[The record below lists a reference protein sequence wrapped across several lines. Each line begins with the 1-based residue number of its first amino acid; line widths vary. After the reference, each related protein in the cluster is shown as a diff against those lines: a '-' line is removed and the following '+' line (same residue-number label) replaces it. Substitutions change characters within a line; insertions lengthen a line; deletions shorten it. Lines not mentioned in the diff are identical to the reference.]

1 MRWSGKQMFWWG
13 AFGALA
19 LTIALIVLPLFLN
32 PDYLKTLALQQIQQ
46 TFGSHVT
53 VGHTSF
59 ALFPSPHFL
68 VSDIVVQEQPE
79 SHAVFRAKSMSLDL
93 GIGQLLMKKI
103 VVREFLV
110 ESPEIELR
118 REAGGDWRFLS
129 YASNDSSI
137 ASATKFLVLGKI
149 MVTDGKIIVID
160 ESPREI
166 VRGFVIEDVAF
177 VSDTTH
183 DGPSMASSFE
193 LSGKIRQTQELAPF
207 KIQGELE
214 ARWAPPALS
223 IASEPGGFEQI
234 RFNGKVK
241 ADHLEIH
248 QLGEYLPNGQSLMG
262 MPGTLSVKSQVT
274 WVQNAKTSRLS
285 LSHINL
291 SSAII
296 DLDGSANTE
305 MLEDGHQ
312 MMGFSMRSSNVD
324 LAMIRQYLPKTWIP
338 DDLLPIWEK
347 GEWGGGLNIAE
358 ARVTGSTREDVQTSV
373 TGTFRL
379 TDGYVRIPD
388 WPTTDHIQG
397 TVVVEPDRMQLS
409 GVQGIYDGIPV
420 EVTEGVFLLKE
431 SGPWGD
437 VGLQGPVPAE
447 KVRQV
452 VTQLGA
458 PSDFGL
464 LNAWK
469 VSDGGGLLRLRF
481 AGSLLESPGL
491 KFQYGEFKPEGLVI
505 QIPGLPQPFT
515 QGHGTITF
523 SRESTVL
530 EGLQGNVGAYPL
542 ALNGTIAYKGTP
554 RFEPLTIQGGF
565 AGEDLIPVSRKG
577 AASPGMRLTGPLQA
591 SVTLTGP
598 IRHPKLKGWIDG
610 REAFMDVPSLL
621 QKQAGQEGR
630 LEFDG
635 QFHPGSRVHFERVEL
650 IMLPLRLRGQGTIR
664 YRSEVRWA
672 WEARFDS
679 GPVYL
684 GVLPEGI
691 RVLGDLV
698 QSGILEVQLK
708 GSGRGTDWT
717 QWNTKGWV
725 ALTEGVVALRGVSD
739 PISNLFIRLKVDED
753 QLDLKRMEFRLK
765 DSEAVITGFMKNWKT
780 TPIASVMFDSP
791 QFDIDLLI
799 PKEGRSAIRDGIEWL
814 AAHGSLEGSV
824 HIERPT
830 YQTLSGKKLSAVLK
844 IHDNLVS
851 VDKVQSMVADHG
863 TIGGR
868 FFVHLPEGRPAAMRA
883 SFQAKDLPFE
893 QILSLFGEERR
904 LITGSLS
911 VRGMLQ
917 GHGRDDRGIIPTLNG
932 SIKIS
937 LGEGYIRKG
946 TIFPRIL
953 ALLNLPQVLR
963 GKVDLEETGF
973 PFTTVSSKLTVED
986 GVFSTKDLLIQSPI
1000 MKVSAAGMYDWK
1012 QDRLEGIS
1020 AVSPFGAYSDLLKNI
1035 PLFGRI
1041 FTGDRKGLAT
1051 AMFSIDGPLG
1061 DPEVKYL
1068 PMESVKTGLTG
1079 LAQLAFDILKNTL
1092 TLPYDLLNG
1101 SQEDAGSA
1109 LPDAGRSGVPGPL

>member
-13 AFGALA
+13 ALGALI

-32 PDYLKTLALQQIQQ
+32 PDYLRTLALQQIQR

-68 VSDIVVQEQPE
+68 VLDIVVQEQPE

-118 REAGGDWRFLS
+118 RESGGEWRFLS
-129 YASNDSSI
+129 YASNDSPI
-137 ASATKFLVLGKI
+137 VSAAKFLVLGKFV
-149 MVTDGKIIVID
+149 VTDGKIIVID
-160 ESPREI
+160 ESPRDI

-177 VSDTTH
+177 VSDTIH
-183 DGPSMASSFE
+183 EGPSIASSFE

-207 KIQGELE
+207 RIKGELE
-214 ARWAPPALS
+214 ALWASPVPS
-223 IASEPGGFEQI
+223 VASESVGFEQI
-234 RFNGKVK
+234 TFSGKVK
-241 ADHLEIH
+241 ADRLEIN
-248 QLGEYLPNGQSLMG
+248 QLGEYLPNGQSLMNV
-262 MPGTLSVKSQVT
+262 PGTLSVKSQVT
-274 WVQNAKTSRLS
+274 WVQNANTSRLS

-291 SSAII
+291 SSSFIN
-296 DLDGSANTE
+296 LDGSANTE
-305 MLEDGHQ
+305 MLEDGHH

-324 LAMIRQYLPKTWIP
+324 LAMIRQYLPRTWIP
-338 DDLLPIWEK
+338 GDLLSVWEK

-373 TGTFRL
+373 SGTFRL

-409 GVQGIYDGIPV
+409 EVQGIYDGIPV

-464 LNAWK
+464 LNSWK
-469 VSDGGGLLRLRF
+469 VSDGSGLLRLRF
-481 AGSLLESPGL
+481 AGNLLESPGL
-491 KFQYGEFKPEGLVI
+491 KFQHGEFKPEGLVI
-505 QIPGLPQPFT
+505 QIPGLPHPLT
-515 QGHGTITF
+515 QGHGTIIF

-530 EGLQGNVGAYPL
+530 EGLQGNVGPYPL
-542 ALNGTIAYKGTP
+542 ALNGTINYQGTS
-554 RFEPLTIQGGF
+554 RFDPLTIQGGF
-565 AGEDLIPVSRKG
+565 AGEELLPVSRTQGK
-577 AASPGMRLTGPLQA
+577 SPGMRITGPLNA

-610 REAFMDVPSLL
+610 RDAFMDVPSLI
-621 QKQAGQEGR
+621 QKLAGQDGR
-630 LEFDG
+630 LEFEG
-635 QFHPGSRVHFERVEL
+635 QVHPGSRVHFERVEL
-650 IMLPLRLRGQGTIR
+650 MMLPLRLRGQGTIR
-664 YRSEVRWA
+664 YRSKVT
-672 WEARFDS
+672 WEARVDS

-691 RVLGDLV
+691 RVLGDMV

-708 GSGRGTDWT
+708 SSGRGTDWT

-765 DSEAVITGFMKNWKT
+765 NSEAVITGFMKNWKT
-780 TPIASVMFDSP
+780 TPIVSVMLDSP
-791 QFDIDLLI
+791 QFDLDLLI
-799 PKEGRSAIRDGIEWL
+799 PKEGRSAIRNGIEWL

-824 HIERPT
+824 HIERPS
-830 YQTLSGKKLSAVLK
+830 YKTLSGKNLSAVLK
-844 IHDNLVS
+844 IHDKLVS
-851 VDKVQSMVADHG
+851 VDKVQSMVAEHG
-863 TIGGR
+863 TVGGR
-868 FFVHLPEGRPAAMRA
+868 FFVHIPEGRPAAMRA

-893 QILSLFGEERR
+893 NVLSLFGEERR
-904 LITGSLS
+904 LITGTMS

-932 SIKIS
+932 SVKIS

-953 ALLNLPQVLR
+953 ALLNLPHVLR

-1012 QDRLEGIS
+1012 RDRLEGIS
-1020 AVSPFGAYSDLLKNI
+1020 AVSPFGAYSDLLKDI

-1041 FTGDRKGLAT
+1041 FSGDRKGIAT
-1051 AMFSIDGPLG
+1051 AMFSIAGPLG
-1061 DPEVKYL
+1061 DPEVEYL
-1068 PMESVKTGLTG
+1068 PMESMKTGLTG
-1079 LAQLAFDILKNTL
+1079 LAQLAFDVLKNTL
-1092 TLPYDLLNG
+1092 TLPYDLLKD
-1101 SQEDAGSA
+1101 SKEDAGSA
-1109 LPDAGRSGVPGPL
+1109 PPEPERSGEPRPL

>member
-13 AFGALA
+13 AFAALI

-32 PDYLKTLALQQIQQ
+32 PDYLKNLALQQIQR

-53 VGHTSF
+53 VGQTSF

-93 GIGQLLMKKI
+93 GIWPLLMKKI

-118 REAGGDWRFLS
+118 RESGGEWRFLS
-129 YASNDSSI
+129 YASNDSPIVSL
-137 ASATKFLVLGKI
+137 AEFLVLGKFE
-149 MVTDGKIIVID
+149 VTDGKIIVID
-160 ESPREI
+160 ESPRES

-177 VSDTTH
+177 VSETSH
-183 DGPSMASSFE
+183 EGSSIDSTFD
-193 LSGKIRQTQELAPF
+193 LSGKIRQTEELAPF
-207 KIQGELE
+207 RIKGELE
-214 ARWAPPALS
+214 ALWETPLHS
-223 IASEPGGFEQI
+223 VINEPVGFEQI
-234 RFNGKVK
+234 TFSGKVR
-241 ADHLEIH
+241 ADDLEIK
-248 QLGEYLPNGQSLMG
+248 QIGEFLPNGQSLVEV
-262 MPGTLSVKSQVT
+262 PGTLSVKSQVT

-285 LSHINL
+285 LSKINL
-291 SSAII
+291 SSSFI

-305 MLEDGHQ
+305 MLEDGHH

-324 LAMIRQYLPKTWIP
+324 LDMIRQYLPRTWMP
-338 DDLLPIWEK
+338 DDLLPVWGT

-358 ARVTGSTREDVQTSV
+358 ARVTGSTREDVRTSV

-379 TDGYVRIPD
+379 TDGYLRIPD

-397 TVVVEPDRMQLS
+397 TVVVEPDRIQLS
-409 GVQGIYDGIPV
+409 EVHGIYDGIPV
-420 EVTEGVFLLKE
+420 EVTEGLFLLKE
-431 SGPWGD
+431 SGPWGN
-437 VGLQGPVPAE
+437 VGIQGPVPAE

-458 PSDFGL
+458 PTDFGL
-464 LNAWK
+464 LSSWK
-469 VSDGGGLLRLRF
+469 VLDGTGLLRLQF
-481 AGSLLESPGL
+481 TGNLLESPGL
-491 KFQYGEFKPEGLVI
+491 MFQSGEFNPEGLVI
-505 QIPGLPQPFT
+505 QIPGLPHPLT
-515 QGHGTITF
+515 EGHGTIIF
-523 SRESTVL
+523 SRESTVFQ
-530 EGLQGNVGAYPL
+530 GIQGNVGAFPL
-542 ALNGTIAYKGTP
+542 ALNGTINYQGVP
-554 RFEPLTIQGGF
+554 RFDPLTIQGGF
-565 AGEDLIPVSRKG
+565 AGEDLLPVSETQ
-577 AASPGMRLTGPLQA
+577 ATSPGMQMTGPLTASVILTGP
-591 SVTLTGP
+591 TG
-598 IRHPKLKGWIDG
+598 HPKLKGWIDG
-610 REAFMDVPSLL
+610 RDALIAVPSLL
-621 QKQAGQEGR
+621 RKHAGQDGR
-630 LEFDG
+630 LEFEG
-635 QFHPGSRVHFERVEL
+635 QFRPGSRVHFERVEL

-664 YRSEVRWA
+664 YRPKVT

-691 RVLGDLV
+691 RVLGDII

-725 ALTEGVVALRGVSD
+725 ALTEGVVALRGMTD
-739 PISNLFIRLKVDED
+739 PISNLFVRLKVDENL
-753 QLDLKRMEFRLK
+753 LDLKRMEFRLK
-765 DSEAVITGFMKNWKT
+765 NSEAVITGFMKNWKT
-780 TPIASVMFDSP
+780 TPIVSVLFDSP

-824 HIERPT
+824 YIDRPS
-830 YQTLSGKKLSAVLK
+830 YKTLSGKKLSGALR

-851 VDKVQSMVADHG
+851 VDKVQAMVAEHG
-863 TIGGR
+863 TVGGR
-868 FFVHLPEGRPAAMRA
+868 FFVHLPENRPAAMRA

-893 QILSLFGEERR
+893 NVLSLFGEERR
-904 LITGSLS
+904 WITGKMA

-932 SIKIS
+932 SLEVS

-946 TIFPRIL
+946 TIVPRIL
-953 ALLNLPQVLR
+953 TLLNLPHVLR
-963 GKVDLEETGF
+963 GKFDLEANGF

-986 GVFSTKDLLIQSPI
+986 GVFSTKDMLIQSPI
-1000 MKVSAAGMYDWK
+1000 MKISAAGKYDWK
-1012 QDRLEGIS
+1012 GDRLEGIS
-1020 AVSPFGAYSDLLKNI
+1020 AVSPFGAYSDLLKDL

-1041 FTGDRKGLAT
+1041 FSGDRKGIAT
-1051 AMFSIDGPLG
+1051 AMFSIAGPLG
-1061 DPEVKYL
+1061 EPEVEYL

-1079 LAQLAFDILKNTL
+1079 LAKLAFDVLKNTL
-1092 TLPYDLLNG
+1092 TLPYDLLKG
-1101 SQEDAGSA
+1101 SKGDEDS
-1109 LPDAGRSGVPGPL
+1109 LSPDSNISGVPGPL

>member
-1 MRWSGKQMFWWG
+1 MFWWG
-13 AFGALA
+13 ALAALI

-32 PDYLKTLALQQIQQ
+32 PDYLKTLALQQIQR

-118 REAGGDWRFLS
+118 RESGGEWRFLS
-129 YASNDSSI
+129 YASSDSPI
-137 ASATKFLVLGKI
+137 ASAAKFLVLGKFV
-149 MVTDGKIIVID
+149 VTDGKIIVID

-177 VSDTTH
+177 VSDTDH
-183 DGPSMASSFE
+183 EGPSIASTFD
-193 LSGKIRQTQELAPF
+193 LSGKIRQTEELAPF
-207 KIQGELE
+207 HIKGELE
-214 ARWAPPALS
+214 ALWESPGTS
-223 IASEPGGFEQI
+223 IASEPVGFEQI
-234 RFNGKVK
+234 RFSGKVK
-241 ADHLEIH
+241 ADHLEIK
-248 QLGEYLPNGQSLMG
+248 QLGEYLPNGQSLMEV
-262 MPGTLSVKSQVT
+262 PGTLSVKSQVT
-274 WVQNAKTSRLS
+274 WVQNTKTSRLS
-285 LSHINL
+285 LSDIDL
-291 SSAII
+291 SSSFI

-305 MLEDGHQ
+305 LLEDGHH

-324 LAMIRQYLPKTWIP
+324 LAMIRQYLPRTWIP
-338 DDLLPIWEK
+338 DDLLPVWGK

-358 ARVTGSTREDVQTSV
+358 ARVTGSTREDVKTSV

-379 TDGYVRIPD
+379 TDGYLRIPD
-388 WPTTDHIQG
+388 WPTTDQIQG
-397 TVVVEPDRMQLS
+397 TVVVEPDRIQLS
-409 GVQGIYDGIPV
+409 EVHGIYDGIPV
-420 EVTEGVFLLKE
+420 DVTEGVFLLKE
-431 SGPWGD
+431 SGPWGT

-447 KVRQV
+447 KVRQF

-464 LNAWK
+464 LNSWK
-469 VSDGGGLLRLRF
+469 VSEGSGLLHLRF
-481 AGSLLESPGL
+481 NGNLLESPGL
-491 KFQYGEFKPEGLVI
+491 IFQSGEFKPEGLVI
-505 QIPGLPQPFT
+505 QIPGLPHPLT
-515 QGHGTITF
+515 EGHGTITF
-523 SRESTVL
+523 SRDSTVL
-530 EGLQGNVGAYPL
+530 QGIQGNVGAFPL
-542 ALNGTIAYKGTP
+542 ALNGTITYQGVS
-554 RFEPLTIQGGF
+554 RFDPLTIQCGF
-565 AGEDLIPVSRKG
+565 TGEELWPVSRTQ
-577 AASPGMRLTGPLQA
+577 ATSPVMQMTGPLHA

-598 IRHPKLKGWIDG
+598 TGHPKLKGWIDG
-610 REAFMDVPSLL
+610 RDAFIAVPSLL
-621 QKQAGQEGR
+621 QKHAGQDGR
-630 LEFDG
+630 LEFEG

-650 IMLPLRLRGQGTIR
+650 MMLPLRLRGQGTIR
-664 YRSEVRWA
+664 YRPKVT

-691 RVLGDLV
+691 RVLGDLI

-717 QWNTKGWV
+717 KWNTKGWV
-725 ALTEGVVALRGVSD
+725 ALTEGVVALRGMAD
-739 PISNLFIRLKVDED
+739 PISNLFVRLKVDED
-753 QLDLKRMEFRLK
+753 LLDLKRMEFRLK
-765 DSEAVITGFMKNWKT
+765 NSEAVITGFMKNWKT
-780 TPIASVMFDSP
+780 TPIVSVMFDSS

-824 HIERPT
+824 HIDRPT
-830 YQTLSGKKLSAVLK
+830 YKTLSGKKLSAVLK

-851 VDKVQSMVADHG
+851 VDRVQSMVAEHG
-863 TIGGR
+863 TVGGR

-893 QILSLFGEERR
+893 NVLSLFGEERR
-904 LITGSLS
+904 LITGKMS

-932 SIKIS
+932 SVKIS

-973 PFTTVSSKLTVED
+973 PFSTVSSKLTVED

-1012 QDRLEGIS
+1012 SDRLEGIS
-1020 AVSPFGAYSDLLKNI
+1020 AVSPFGAYSDLLKDI

-1041 FTGDRKGLAT
+1041 FSGDRKGIAT
-1051 AMFSIDGPLG
+1051 AMFSIAGPLG
-1061 DPEVKYL
+1061 EPEVEYL
-1068 PMESVKTGLTG
+1068 PMQSVKTGLTG
-1079 LAQLAFDILKNTL
+1079 LAQLAFDVLINTL

-1101 SQEDAGSA
+1101 SKEDEGSV
-1109 LPDAGRSGVPGPL
+1109 PPRSTRSGVPGPL

>member
-1 MRWSGKQMFWWG
+1 MFWG
-13 AFGALA
+13 GALGA
-19 LTIALIVLPLFLN
+19 LILTIALIVLPLFLN
-32 PDYLKTLALQQIQQ
+32 PDYLKTLALQQMQR

-118 REAGGDWRFLS
+118 REPDGEWRFLS
-129 YASNDSSI
+129 YASNDSPI
-137 ASATKFLVLGKI
+137 AAATQFLVLGKI
-149 MVTDGKIIVID
+149 VVTDGKIIVID

-166 VRGFVIEDVAF
+166 VRGFVIDDVTF

-183 DGPSMASSFE
+183 DGPSIASSFE

-207 KIQGELE
+207 HIQGVLE
-214 ARWAPPALS
+214 ASWASPVLS
-223 IASEPGGFEQI
+223 IASKPVGFEQI
-234 RFNGKVK
+234 TFSGKVK
-241 ADHLEIH
+241 ADHLEIN
-248 QLGEYLPNGQSLMG
+248 QLGEYLPNGQSLIKV
-262 MPGTLSVKSQVT
+262 PGTLSVRSRVT

-285 LSHINL
+285 LSHMNL
-291 SSAII
+291 SSSFI

-305 MLEDGHQ
+305 VLEDGHH

-338 DDLLPIWEK
+338 DNLLPVWET

-388 WPTTDHIQG
+388 WPSTDHIHG

-409 GVQGIYDGIPV
+409 GVHGVYDGIPV

-469 VSDGGGLLRLRF
+469 VSDGSGLLRLRF
-481 AGSLLESPGL
+481 AGNLLESPGL

-505 QIPGLPQPFT
+505 QIPGLPHPFT
-515 QGHGTITF
+515 QGQGTFTF

-530 EGLQGNVGAYPL
+530 EGVQGKVGAYPL
-542 ALNGTIAYKGTP
+542 VLNGTILYEGTA
-554 RFEPLTIQGGF
+554 RFDPLTIQGGI
-565 AGEDLIPVSRKG
+565 AGEDLLPVSGNRG
-577 AASPGMRLTGPLQA
+577 ESPKMRITGPLHA

-598 IRHPKLKGWIDG
+598 TRYPKLKGWIEG
-610 REAFMDVPSLL
+610 RDAFLDVPSLL
-621 QKQAGQEGR
+621 QKQAGQDGR

-635 QFHPGSRVHFERVEL
+635 KFHPGNRVHFERVEL
-650 IMLPLRLRGQGTIR
+650 MMLPLRLRGQGTIR
-664 YRSEVRWA
+664 FRKEVT
-672 WEARFDS
+672 WEARVDS
-679 GPVYL
+679 GPVYI

-691 RVLGDLV
+691 RVLGDIV

-717 QWNTKGWV
+717 RWNTKGWV
-725 ALTEGVVALRGVSD
+725 ALTEGVVSLRGISA
-739 PISNLFIRLKVDED
+739 PISNLFVRLKVDED
-753 QLDLKRMEFRLK
+753 QLDLKRMEFRVNN
-765 DSEAVITGFMKNWKT
+765 SEAVITGFMKNWKT
-780 TPIASVMFDSP
+780 TPIASVMFDST

-799 PKEGRSAIRDGIEWL
+799 PKKGRSAIRDGIEWL

-824 HIERPT
+824 HIDRPSYKT
-830 YQTLSGKKLSAVLK
+830 VSGKKLSAVVK

-851 VDKVQSMVADHG
+851 DFRGVAFSEMTFESEGLDRSANISNVFSFAIKG
-863 TIGGR
+863 VPSRTGSGLPITIDNVSHPANTR
-868 FFVHLPEGRPAAMRA
+868 LALARTEEVHLDAFGLEL
-883 SFQAKDLPFE
+883 DL
-893 QILSLFGEERR
+893 
-904 LITGSLS
+904 
-911 VRGMLQ
+911 
-917 GHGRDDRGIIPTLNG
+917 
-932 SIKIS
+932 
-937 LGEGYIRKG
+937 
-946 TIFPRIL
+946 
-953 ALLNLPQVLR
+953 
-963 GKVDLEETGF
+963 
-973 PFTTVSSKLTVED
+973 
-986 GVFSTKDLLIQSPI
+986 
-1000 MKVSAAGMYDWK
+1000 
-1012 QDRLEGIS
+1012 
-1020 AVSPFGAYSDLLKNI
+1020 
-1035 PLFGRI
+1035 
-1041 FTGDRKGLAT
+1041 
-1051 AMFSIDGPLG
+1051 
-1061 DPEVKYL
+1061 
-1068 PMESVKTGLTG
+1068 
-1079 LAQLAFDILKNTL
+1079 
-1092 TLPYDLLNG
+1092 
-1101 SQEDAGSA
+1101 
-1109 LPDAGRSGVPGPL
+1109 SGVGNNGHFAPFAWAN

>member
-13 AFGALA
+13 AFAALI

-32 PDYLKTLALQQIQQ
+32 PDYLKTLALQQIQR

-118 REAGGDWRFLS
+118 RESGGEWRFLS
-129 YASNDSSI
+129 YASKDSPI
-137 ASATKFLVLGKI
+137 ASAAKFLVLGKFV
-149 MVTDGKIIVID
+149 VTDGKIIVID

-177 VSDTTH
+177 MSDTDY
-183 DGPSMASSFE
+183 DGPSIASTFD
-193 LSGKIRQTQELAPF
+193 LSGKIRQTEELAPF
-207 KIQGELE
+207 HIKGELD
-214 ARWAPPALS
+214 ALRASPVLS
-223 IASEPGGFEQI
+223 IVSEPVGFEQI
-234 RFNGKVK
+234 TFSGKVR
-241 ADHLEIH
+241 ADHLEIK
-248 QLGEYLPNGQSLMG
+248 QLGEYLPNGQSLMEV
-262 MPGTLSVKSQVT
+262 PGTLSVKSQVT
-274 WVQNAKTSRLS
+274 WVQNTKTTRLS
-285 LSHINL
+285 LSHIKL
-291 SSAII
+291 SSSFI

-305 MLEDGHQ
+305 MLEDGHH

-324 LAMIRQYLPKTWIP
+324 LAMIRQYLPRTWIP
-338 DDLLPIWEK
+338 DDLLPWWGK

-379 TDGYVRIPD
+379 SDGYVRIPD
-388 WPTTDHIQG
+388 WPATDHIQG
-397 TVVVEPDRMQLS
+397 TVVVEPDRIQLS
-409 GVQGIYDGIPV
+409 EVHGIYDGIPV

-431 SGPWGD
+431 AGPWGD

-447 KVRQV
+447 KVLQF

-464 LNAWK
+464 LSSWK
-469 VSDGGGLLRLRF
+469 VSDGSGLLRLRF
-481 AGSLLESPGL
+481 AGNLLKSPGL
-491 KFQYGEFKPEGLVI
+491 KFQYAQFKPEGMVI
-505 QIPGLPQPFT
+505 QIPGLPHPLT
-515 QGHGTITF
+515 EGHGTWTF
-523 SRESTVL
+523 SPESTVL
-530 EGLQGNVGAYPL
+530 EGIQGNVGANRL
-542 ALNGTIAYKGTP
+542 ALNGTITYKGIP
-554 RFEPLTIQGGF
+554 RFDPLTIQGGF
-565 AGEDLIPVSRKG
+565 VGEDLLPVSRTQVT
-577 AASPGMRLTGPLQA
+577 SPGMRISGPLNA

-598 IRHPKLKGWIDG
+598 TRHPKLKGWIDG
-610 REAFMDVPSLL
+610 RDALIDVPSLL
-621 QKQAGQEGR
+621 QKLAGQDGR
-630 LEFDG
+630 LEFEG
-635 QFHPGSRVHFERVEL
+635 QFHSGSRVHFERVEL
-650 IMLPLRLRGQGTIR
+650 MMLPLRLRGQGTIR
-664 YRSEVRWA
+664 YRPKVT

-691 RVLGDLV
+691 RVLGNII

-725 ALTEGVVALRGVSD
+725 ALTEGVVALRGMAD
-739 PISNLFIRLKVDED
+739 PISNLFVRLKVDED
-753 QLDLKRMEFRLK
+753 LLDLKRMEFRLK
-765 DSEAVITGFMKNWKT
+765 QSGAVITGFLKNWKT

-824 HIERPT
+824 HIDRPT
-830 YQTLSGKKLSAVLK
+830 YKTLSGKKLSAVLK

-851 VDKVQSMVADHG
+851 VDKVQSMVGEHG
-863 TIGGR
+863 TVGGR

-893 QILSLFGEERR
+893 NVLSLFGEQRR
-904 LITGSLS
+904 LITGNMS

-932 SIKIS
+932 SVKIS

-953 ALLNLPQVLR
+953 ALLNLPHVLR
-963 GKVDLEETGF
+963 GRVDLEETGF

-1012 QDRLEGIS
+1012 SDRLEGIS
-1020 AVSPFGAYSDLLKNI
+1020 AVSPFGAYSDLLKDI

-1041 FTGDRKGLAT
+1041 FSGDRKGIAT
-1051 AMFSIDGPLG
+1051 AMFSIAGPLG
-1061 DPEVKYL
+1061 EPEVEYL

-1079 LAQLAFDILKNTL
+1079 LAQLAFDVLKNTL
-1092 TLPYDLLNG
+1092 TLPYDLLKG
-1101 SQEDAGSA
+1101 SKEDEGSG
-1109 LPDAGRSGVPGPL
+1109 PPESKPSGVPGPL